1 MRKNRLACIAATSA
15 LALALCTCLAANAS
29 EMPDNADAPVFA
41 SAPELGSAED
51 ILSRSPADNQQIL
64 ESLSKERQAAVR
76 DEAGANIVGTMPSAK
91 DTGTVAGYTMA
102 AAAGSNRQMA
112 NRLMFRRSL
121 QHFINF
127 RAWHHTE
134 HPEFNWSS
142 DNCSVPYPWE
152 SISALYMDTFQSSC
166 VRHDFGY
173 RNYGKKSF
181 LKLNPTEEGR
191 KSIDDRFYRDMKDVA
206 AAAPDAA
213 LRDSLYVGASA
224 FYSLV
229 RLNGEAHY

>member
-1 MRKNRLACIAATSA
+1 MRKNRLACIAASA
-15 LALALCTCLAANAS
+15 LALALCTCPAANAS

-64 ESLSKERQAAVR
+64 EKLSKERQAAVL
-76 DEAGANIVGTMPSAK
+76 DEAGANAVEPMPSAK
-91 DTGTVAGYTMA
+91 DAGSVGGYAVAAT
-102 AAAGSNRQMA
+102 AGSNRQLA

-134 HPEFNWSS
+134 YPGLNWSS
-142 DNCSVPYPWE
+142 DNCSVPYPLE
-152 SISALYMDTFQSSC
+152 NISTLYMDTFQSSC

-173 RNYGKKSF
+173 RNYGKKSA

-191 KSIDDRFYRDMKDVA
+191 NSIDDRFHRDMKDVA

-229 RLNGEAHY
+229 RLNGETHY